1 MKFIKLMIKVFKD
14 SLSMSA
20 LFNNDAHFIVSEKGW
35 EILKQNTMETDKR
48 LKQAISKKSKKG
60 IAKSLKQNTME
71 KVKITTLRREDKKR
85 KTVFHMIDTERNFH
99 EIGESKFN
107 ALCEVWKL
115 VGGTQYLNDGN
126 VGTITF
132 EEPVVVE
139 L

>member
-1 MKFIKLMIKVFKD
+1 
-14 SLSMSA
+14 
-20 LFNNDAHFIVSEKGW
+20 
-35 EILKQNTMETDKR
+35 METDKR
-48 LKQAISKKSKKG
+48 LKQEISKTSKKG
-60 IAKSLKQNTME
+60 IAEVLKQNTME
-71 KVKITTLRREDKKR
+71 ERRKVKITTLRREDKKR

-132 EEPVVVE
+132 PEPITVE